1 MSEDMKIF
9 EILAKWNAWDKELGN
24 TGFPRSITNRAID
37 HIKGPEAIAF
47 KGVRRSGK
55 STIMLQIIKELLSK
69 GVKSTDIMYIN
80 FEEPFFIEN
89 KGKNILEKIY
99 GIYREQINP
108 DRFPYIFLD
117 EIQEISNWEK
127 WVRAKIDLKE
137 AKILITGSSSKL
149 LSAELST
156 LLTGRNISFTVQ
168 PLSFKEFLE
177 FKGIKI
183 SKDKVWLMNNKTII
197 KNLLKEYM
205 KFGGFP
211 EAVLRKN
218 SSAKEILLKQYFED
232 ILYKDIVARHQIRD
246 VETLK
251 NIAYFYLTNMANLI
265 SYNKIKNILDVPMD
279 VVRSYSSYLYESF
292 LVKDVL
298 KHSFKVKEQLRNPK
312 KTYTIDTGLR
322 NTVSYRFSED
332 FGRVAENIVF
342 NALAGM
348 GREIYYYKNL
358 GEVDFV
364 VKRGARIEELIQV
377 SMINA
382 EDEKAAQREIRA
394 LEDGMKNL
402 NVAKGKIIT
411 SDWEESV
418 RISKGVISAVP
429 LWMWLLRME

>member
-1 MSEDMKIF
+1 MPEDMKIF
-9 EILAKWNAWDKELGN
+9 EILAKWNAWDKELGD
-24 TGFPRSITNRAID
+24 TGFFRSITNKIMD

-69 GVKSTDIMYIN
+69 GVKPTDIIYIN

-89 KGKNILEKIY
+89 KKNNILEKIY
-99 GIYREQINP
+99 NIYREQINP

-137 AKILITGSSSKL
+137 AKIFITGSSSKL

-177 FKGIKI
+177 FKGVKI
-183 SKDKVWLMNNKTII
+183 SKHKTWLVNNKAII

-218 SSAKEILLKQYFED
+218 SNAKEILLKQYFED

-251 NIAYFYLTNMANLI
+251 NIAYFYLTNMANLV

-312 KTYTIDTGLR
+312 KIYAIDTGLR
-322 NTVSYRFSED
+322 NVVSYRFSED
-332 FGRVAENIVF
+332 FGRIAENIVF
-342 NALAGM
+342 TALAGK
-348 GREIYYYKNL
+348 GSEIYYYKNL
-358 GEVDFV
+358 GEIDFV
-364 VKRGARIEELIQV
+364 AKRGAQIEELVQV

-382 EDEKAAQREIRA
+382 EDKKTAQREIRA
-394 LEDGMKNL
+394 LEDGMTNL
-402 NVAKGKIIT
+402 KVNKGTIIT
-411 SDWEESV
+411 GDWEESI
-418 RISKGVISAVP
+418 RISKGIISAVP
-429 LWMWLLRME
+429 LWMWLLQTE